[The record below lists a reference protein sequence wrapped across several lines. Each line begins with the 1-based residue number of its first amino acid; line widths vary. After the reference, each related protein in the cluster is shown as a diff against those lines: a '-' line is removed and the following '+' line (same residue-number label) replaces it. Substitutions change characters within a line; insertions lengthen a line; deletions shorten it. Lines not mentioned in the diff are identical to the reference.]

1 MPPSGWLSLHFL
13 QPSLQ
18 ALCCPSCPHILA
30 AVIHRFLFFWKNHGH
45 LTQRVCS
52 PLCFWFQ
59 AFFFPSSGLWL
70 WQRRVEPGQRRGGG
84 RTRGSPLV
92 SSPAAAGTEA
102 PDVHSDKEAESEEP
116 QEKAKAQGAPKIEE
130 EEQDLKVMQVCAR
143 DRVRHVA
150 GTAAG
155 CSPQCCGAVGCLGPP
170 QAVSAG
176 ALAVFGEGGGS
187 LTPQIPGCRNSSP
200 RERAAVQDWASIF
213 VAPYPVS
220 SRSQQQ
226 RLERAS

>member
-1 MPPSGWLSLHFL
+1 MPPSGWLCLHFL

-45 LTQRVCS
+45 PTQRVCS

-70 WQRRVEPGQRRGGG
+70 WQRRVEPRQRRGGG

-143 DRVRHVA
+143 ETA
-150 GTAAG
+150 FGTWRGQRQGAPPSAAG
-155 CSPQCCGAVGCLGPP
+155 LL
-170 QAVSAG
+170 G
-176 ALAVFGEGGGS
+176 ALAPPPGSRCWGFGCFWGRWGQFDTS
-187 LTPQIPGCRNSSP
+187 DP
-200 RERAAVQDWASIF
+200 RLQEQL
-213 VAPYPVS
+213 AP
-220 SRSQQQ
+220 
-226 RLERAS
+226 

>member
-1 MPPSGWLSLHFL
+1 MPPGGWLSLHFL

-18 ALCCPSCPHILA
+18 ALCCPSCPRILA

-45 LTQRVCS
+45 PTQRVCS

-143 DRVRHVA
+143 ETA
-150 GTAAG
+150 FGTWRGQRQGAPPSAAG
-155 CSPQCCGAVGCLGPP
+155 LL
-170 QAVSAG
+170 G
-176 ALAVFGEGGGS
+176 ALAPPPGSQCWGFGCFWGRWGQFDTS
-187 LTPQIPGCRNSSP
+187 DPGLQ
-200 RERAAVQDWASIF
+200 EQL
-213 VAPYPVS
+213 AP
-220 SRSQQQ
+220 
-226 RLERAS
+226 

>member
-1 MPPSGWLSLHFL
+1 MPPGGWLSPHFL

-45 LTQRVCS
+45 PTQRVCS

-70 WQRRVEPGQRRGGG
+70 WQRRVEPRQRRGGG

-143 DRVRHVA
+143 ETA
-150 GTAAG
+150 FGTWRGQRQGAPPSAAG
-155 CSPQCCGAVGCLGPP
+155 LL
-170 QAVSAG
+170 G
-176 ALAVFGEGGGS
+176 ALA
-187 LTPQIPGCRNSSP
+187 PP
-200 RERAAVQDWASIF
+200 RQSVLGLWLFLGKMGAV
-213 VAPYPVS
+213 
-220 SRSQQQ
+220 
-226 RLERAS
+226 

>member
-1 MPPSGWLSLHFL
+1 MPPGGWLSLHFL

-18 ALCCPSCPHILA
+18 ALCCPSCPRILA

-45 LTQRVCS
+45 PTQRVCS

-70 WQRRVEPGQRRGGG
+70 WQRRVEPRQRRGGG

-143 DRVRHVA
+143 ETA
-150 GTAAG
+150 FGTWRGQRQGAPPSAAG
-155 CSPQCCGAVGCLGPP
+155 LL
-170 QAVSAG
+170 G
-176 ALAVFGEGGGS
+176 ALAPPPGSQCWGFGCFWGRWGQFDTS
-187 LTPQIPGCRNSSP
+187 DPGLQ
-200 RERAAVQDWASIF
+200 EQL
-213 VAPYPVS
+213 AP
-220 SRSQQQ
+220 
-226 RLERAS
+226 